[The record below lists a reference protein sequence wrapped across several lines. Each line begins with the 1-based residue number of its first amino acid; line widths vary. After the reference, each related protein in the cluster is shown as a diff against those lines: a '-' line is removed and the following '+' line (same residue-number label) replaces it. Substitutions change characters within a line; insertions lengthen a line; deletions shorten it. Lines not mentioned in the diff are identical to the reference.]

1 MTPTDLLILKV
12 AKQKQK
18 EIMLCLL
25 SEKPPPKKVFTQK
38 FLQASL
44 KSLINR
50 YMDNKVAFFNVEN
63 PLAKEDYSKR
73 ISQIALDNI
82 EVLNCLY
89 ALLGV
94 SREQKQD
101 VIVTN
106 LMIHIAFFNKALF
119 DLHL

>member
-25 SEKPPPKKVFTQK
+25 SEKNPLKKVFTQK

-63 PLAKEDYSKR
+63 PLSKEDYSKR